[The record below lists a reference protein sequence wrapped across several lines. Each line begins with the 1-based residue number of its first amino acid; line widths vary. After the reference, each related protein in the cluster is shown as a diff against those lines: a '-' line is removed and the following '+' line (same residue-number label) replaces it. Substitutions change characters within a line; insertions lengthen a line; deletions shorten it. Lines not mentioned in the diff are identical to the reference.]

1 MPVTLVVSDP
11 VPDAVTFSPD
21 WAVPMPAPAVSVAL
35 PLPMLRLEPPLTIR
49 PVVAVRVSALV
60 VS

>member
-1 MPVTLVVSDP
+1 MTLVIREP

-21 WAVPMPAPAVSVAL
+21 WTVPMPAPAVSVAL
-35 PLPMLRLEPPLTIR
+35 PLPMDRLELPPLTIR
-49 PVVAVRVSALV
+49 PAVAVRVSALV